1 MLSRR
6 AIEDVEAIVR
16 HIAVNDGTYP
26 KPQSRTRCDRTGRT
40 VRPTVHV
47 PIPNVPA
54 LSGPASGA
62 RAPALSP
69 ALSPALRRP
78 SASATRSQGC
88 ADRRGAR

>member
-26 KPQSRTRCDRTGRT
+26 KPQSRTQCDRTGRT

-54 LSGPASGA
+54 FSGPVPA
-62 RAPALSP
+62 RPLSP
-69 ALSPALRRP
+69 ALSPALTRP
-78 SASATRSQGC
+78 SASVARSRDC
-88 ADRRGAR
+88 AGRRGAR

>member
-54 LSGPASGA
+54 FSGPASGA
-62 RAPALSP
+62 RAPALAR
-69 ALSPALRRP
+69 AL
-78 SASATRSQGC
+78 
-88 ADRRGAR
+88 ARA

>member
-26 KPQSRTRCDRTGRT
+26 KPQTRTRCDRTGRT

-69 ALSPALRRP
+69 ALRRP

>member
-1 MLSRR
+1 MLPRR
-6 AIEDVEAIVR
+6 AIEDVETIVR
-16 HIAVNDGTYP
+16 HIAVDHSTYP

-54 LSGPASGA
+54 FSGPASGA
-62 RAPALSP
+62 RAPAL
-69 ALSPALRRP
+69 RHP